1 MRTCTSVN
9 ALKPSAQSQI
19 FCVSRKKVQA
29 RFTRN
34 TGFLAWNWK
43 QPPSSNGQ
51 QGEDKAGEPQLGV
64 GSDVG
69 KIYLKAQQNIQ
80 EINSSRVTALNEL
93 NSCKRRIKE
102 LESQLQEANERAQA
116 VLSSTCQQQEG
127 QKHLEETVFSFEQEV
142 DKVQDVKQGD
152 QQEEK
157 VVEEEEK
164 QLQQSVTSTAVEK
177 VPDQQLEVKQEV
189 VEKTAVQVVQ
199 EETQEQKVEEVQE
212 KERSQFQYI

>member
-116 VLSSTCQQQEG
+116 VLSSTCQQQE
-127 QKHLEETVFSFEQEV
+127 V